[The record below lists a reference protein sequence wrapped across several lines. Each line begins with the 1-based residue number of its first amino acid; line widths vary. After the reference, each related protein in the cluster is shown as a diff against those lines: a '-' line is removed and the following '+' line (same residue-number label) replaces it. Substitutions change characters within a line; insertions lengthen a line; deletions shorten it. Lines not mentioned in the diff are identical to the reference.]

1 MSNETRCCIVGAGPA
16 GMFLALLLAR
26 RGVTVTVLELHRD
39 LDRDFRGDTVHAS
52 TLEVLDQIGL
62 ADRLLA
68 LPHAKMRQVTLHTAA
83 RTLELVDFSRLKT
96 RFPYVMVMPQV
107 VFLNY
112 LHEQAKS
119 YPGFRCVLGA
129 QVQQLVEVDGRV
141 SGVRYRRDGEEHE
154 LRADLVI
161 AADGRFSRLRKLAG
175 LEAESLSPPMDVC
188 WFRLPREASDGHEA
202 GGFFVGQGRM
212 LIALPR
218 SDEWQIGYVFP
229 KGDFKT
235 LRESGIQA
243 FRDSIAATAPWLSGR
258 TDVIHGWERVHLL
271 TVSSDRLPTWHR
283 PGLLCIGDAAHVMSP
298 VGGVGINAAIG
309 DAVEAANVLTRPLL
323 DAVAPGEAALAEVQ
337 RRREVPTRII
347 QGLQARI
354 QDTVVSRALRDEEF
368 HLPLPARL
376 ILATPGLRNLP
387 PRIFAQGIKP
397 LRLEALPRTE
407 HQRT

>member
-129 QVQQLVEVDGRV
+129 Q
-141 SGVRYRRDGEEHE
+141 GEEHE

-243 FRDSIAATAPWLSGR
+243 FRDSIAATAPWLAGR